1 MTKEKVIA
9 PPMDEIVFE
18 RRNKL
23 YGAYDLRR
31 LYNRNLNRALL
42 LAVAILIAGVA
53 YPLISSYYAQA
64 RAKYI
69 EKTASAEFIT
79 MDKPKEEAPPPPP
92 PPPPAALEQKVRFVA
107 PVVTTEEVEETQ
119 DIFNQD
125 DLNQKPIEAVAVEE
139 EVAVVKEEV
148 IEVEEKKPIF
158 TIVEEM
164 PSFPGGDEPR
174 VKFLR
179 DNIVYPQMAKE
190 NNIQGTVYVSFVVDS
205 KGKVTDVRLL
215 RGIGGGCDEEAIRVV
230 KLMPPWNPGKQNGKS
245 VRVQFNMPIRFT
257 LN

>member
-31 LYNRNLNRALL
+31 LYNKHLTRSTLIAI
-42 LAVAILIAGVA
+42 AILIAGVA

>member
-31 LYNRNLNRALL
+31 VYNKHVTRSLL
-42 LAVAILIAGVA
+42 LSIAILIAGVA
-53 YPLISSYYAQA
+53 YPLISSYYAKA
-64 RAKYI
+64 RAGYV
-69 EKTASAEFIT
+69 EKTAGAEFLNAPP
-79 MDKPKEEAPPPPP
+79 PKEEAPPPPP
-92 PPPPAALEQKVRFVA
+92 PPPPAALEQKVKFVA
-107 PVVTTEEVEETQ
+107 PIVTTEEVEETQ

-125 DLNQKPIEAVAVEE
+125 DLSSKPIEAVALEE